1 MATYLDPRYK
11 ELPFLSP
18 SRKRIAVDQA
28 EDELM
33 DMQPQPSPEA
43 LEEAPQD
50 ETEEPPLKRQKKGPV
65 TKLLGDLF
73 EQRSQS
79 CSHSDKVEKELNL
92 YKAEQPA
99 DLDSNPLAW

>member
-1 MATYLDPRYK
+1 M
-11 ELPFLSP
+11 
-18 SRKRIAVDQA
+18 VGQV
-28 EDELM
+28 EDELI
-33 DMQPQPSPEA
+33 DMKPQPPPEA

-50 ETEEPPLKRQKKGPV
+50 ETEGPQPKRQKKGPV

-73 EQRSQS
+73 EQQSQS

-99 DLDSNPLAW
+99 DVDSNPLAWWKERKSLYPLMSKLVQNSQ